1 MREHSY
7 DAVILAG
14 GSARRLGGA
23 DKALLDVGGRTL
35 LEGVLAAV
43 AGAARVVVVGP
54 PRPGIRGVTW
64 CREDPPGA
72 GPVAALAAALPHT
85 ASPYLCVLATD
96 LPFVTPPL
104 IQEMVAAGQGHDGAL
119 LVDQTGRDQLL
130 CGVYARSAVARRLA
144 GQPVVDRA
152 ISALVE
158 GWDLVRL
165 PDEGGRAFDC
175 DTWDDLAAA
184 RTRARQTEAERAQ

>member
-1 MREHSY
+1 MSEPSY

-14 GSARRLGGA
+14 GSGRRLGGA

-35 LEGVLAAV
+35 LERVLAAV
-43 AGAARVVVVGP
+43 PGAARAVVVGP
-54 PRPGIRGVTW
+54 PRPGIAGVTW
-64 CREDPPGA
+64 CRENPPGA
-72 GPVAALAAALPHT
+72 GPAAALAAALPHT

-96 LPFVTPPL
+96 LPFVTAPV
-104 IQEMVAAGQGHDGAL
+104 IQRLVAAAQGHDGAL

-144 GQPVVDRA
+144 GRPVAGRA
-152 ISALVE
+152 IGAVVE

-165 PDEGGRAFDC
+165 PDEGGGAVDC

-184 RTRARQTEAERAQ
+184 RTRARRTEAERAQ